1 MGIVFELPAV
11 MLVLARLRLV
21 TSELMRR
28 HWRISIVA
36 LAVIAMLL
44 PGVDPI
50 SYIVEFVPLLALYGV
65 SYGVVRLVERS
76 AAAAPAAPDVG

>member
-11 MLVLARLRLV
+11 MLVLARLRIV
-21 TSELMRR
+21 TSQMMRR

-50 SYIVEFVPLLALYGV
+50 SYIVEFIPLLCLYAI
-65 SYGVVRLVERS
+65 SYVVVRMVERS
-76 AAAAPAAPDVG
+76 AAAAPAAPGAG